1 MTNFNQLQETSDQK
15 SDKMLT
21 DDKWV
26 HAERQEAEDEEKV
39 EEEQDVHE
47 EDVHEEDVHEED
59 GDEEDGDEFPVLDE
73 NIYQNF
79 PLVCLLML
87 G

>member
-39 EEEQDVHE
+39 EEEQDAHE
-47 EDVHEEDVHEED
+47 EDDH
-59 GDEEDGDEFPVLDE
+59 EEDGDEFPVLDE